1 MVSVRVGFHTIKL
14 INCRWLVEI
23 TRGNI
28 METQIQEMLVM
39 VIDRLEQLVE
49 NTNAIA
55 HAVVGEQ
62 IPVPAFVATA
72 QQILE
77 HSNKVFQAA
86 VAAETDRMP
95 ENEDS
100 GDDEIQL
107 GSLVSYVGERET
119 YVGKVGTVVEVKE
132 RGWYVVAFNGLDKPA
147 SVRTPE
153 ITLGNF
159 EQPPVEEQVEEQVE
173 ETIPEPVVATV
184 VKTTS
189 TTEITLDKEAADY
202 QIPNGIYNKFS
213 NIHAIYKAG
222 DKERNYLRFRAKRE
236 LNDKTTQMMCHRYL
250 VSVQDEA
257 YMQEVPA

>member
-1 MVSVRVGFHTIKL
+1 
-14 INCRWLVEI
+14 
-23 TRGNI
+23 
-28 METQIQEMLVM
+28 MENQIQEMLVM

-72 QQILE
+72 QQVLE
-77 HSNKVFQAA
+77 HSNKVVQEA
-86 VAAETDRMP
+86 VAAETDRMT
-95 ENEDS
+95 EED
-100 GDDEIQL
+100 GGNDEIQL
-107 GSLVSYVGERET
+107 GSLVSYIGEREN

-153 ITLGNF
+153 ISLGNF

-184 VKTTS
+184 VKTTA

-236 LNDKTTQMMCHRYL
+236 LNDKTTQTMCHRYL
-250 VSVQDEA
+250 LSVQDEA
-257 YMQEVPA
+257 YILGVSE